1 VGQDADR
8 RTQAMSP
15 ARRRAV
21 KAVGRL
27 LRHPLST
34 ARLAVVLNADHGVGV
49 SRLVTRYL
57 SEHERRVLAML
68 LLSLEDDVV
77 LTFERGG
84 FTWTVDAGDEIG
96 RYLFSEGSYEG
107 EELDAVLSWL
117 RVNRPARSFGT
128 FVDLGANVGTT
139 TLPVARAGWKVIA
152 VEPVPTT
159 FEWLVAN
166 VEANGLSD
174 RAVCAQKAI

>member
-1 VGQDADR
+1 
-8 RTQAMSP
+8 MS
-15 ARRRAV
+15 AGSWRC
-21 KAVGRL
+21 
-27 LRHPLST
+27 S
-34 ARLAVVLNADHGVGV
+34 
-49 SRLVTRYL
+49 
-57 SEHERRVLAML
+57 

-139 TLPVARAGWKVIA
+139 TSQWRELAGKSLQSSQFRQPLNGWLRTSR
-152 VEPVPTT
+152 PTA
-159 FEWLVAN
+159 FPIGRCPEGNLN
-166 VEANGLSD
+166 
-174 RAVCAQKAI
+174 Q